1 MGSMEDAFRKA
12 GVAPAPPEPLPES
25 ACARCGKQFRPAR
38 PQHRMCDE
46 CATAMRSERAV
57 QGPVPAGGAEKP
69 AGERPAEAAA
79 AATAPPGRERPFRE
93 PPPRRERPP
102 GAAGTVAFVS
112 ASREL
117 PHGYLQGGYFA
128 PSGALRREVLTDW
141 AEQVAQALA
150 YMPSDSTAQQLR
162 VFFNHVRRAW
172 EAFKFGKRPI
182 EPALNEIQKLKAFAV
197 ERSARRKAPEV
208 FRRFIEANV
217 DRVVDEK
224 TLQAFVQHF
233 QAVAAYAGG
242 LLHIR
247 KERR

>member
-1 MGSMEDAFRKA
+1 
-12 GVAPAPPEPLPES
+12 VAPAPPEPLPER

-46 CATAMRSERAV
+46 CATAMRAERPA
-57 QGPVPAGGAEKP
+57 QGPPPGGGAERP
-69 AGERPAEAAA
+69 AGERPAEG
-79 AATAPPGRERPFRE
+79 APAHERP
-93 PPPRRERPP
+93 PRERPP
-102 GAAGTVAFVS
+102 RRDRPFNAPGAVAFVP

-117 PHGYLQGGYFA
+117 PRGYLEGGYFA

-162 VFFNHVRRAW
+162 VFFNHVRRVW

-197 ERSARRKAPEV
+197 ERSLRRKAPEV
-208 FRRFIEANV
+208 FHRFIEANV

-242 LLHIR
+242 LLQIR

>member
-12 GVAPAPPEPLPES
+12 GVAPAPPEPLPER

-38 PQHRMCDE
+38 PQYRMCDE
-46 CATAMRSERAV
+46 CATAMRTERAA
-57 QGPVPAGGAEKP
+57 QGPPPAGGAERP
-69 AGERPAEAAA
+69 ADERPAEG
-79 AATAPPGRERPFRE
+79 APAHERPPRER
-93 PPPRRERPP
+93 PPRRERPFN
-102 GAAGTVAFVS
+102 AAGAPAFVP

-117 PHGYLQGGYFA
+117 PRGYLEGGYFA

-141 AEQVAQALA
+141 AEQVALALA

-162 VFFNHVRRAW
+162 VFFNHVRRVW

-197 ERSARRKAPEV
+197 ERSLRRKAPEV

-217 DRVVDEK
+217 DHVVDEK

-242 LLHIR
+242 LLQIR